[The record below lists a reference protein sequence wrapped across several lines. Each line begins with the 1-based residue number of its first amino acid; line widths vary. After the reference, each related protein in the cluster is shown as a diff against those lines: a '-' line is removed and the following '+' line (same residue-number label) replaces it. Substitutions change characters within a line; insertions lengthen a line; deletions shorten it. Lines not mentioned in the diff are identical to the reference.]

1 MTLFHQSQE
10 TSYYIFLI
18 LARHTSVCE
27 AKKKWSVIKPK
38 KKWSVIRPKKKWS
51 VVRPE
56 SLKGAWKYDD

>member
-1 MTLFHQSQE
+1 MPLFHQSQE

-27 AKKKWSVIKPK
+27 AKKKWSVI
-38 KKWSVIRPKKKWS
+38 RPKKKWS